1 MNSITLNGVNSN
13 TISGLLIQSLPP
25 ISKPLMRAQVEEI
38 DGRAGDIITKLGFA
52 AYDKYVSIG
61 LYGNYN
67 VDEVIK
73 FFNSEGT
80 VTFSNEPD
88 KYYKYTILSQI
99 DFERL
104 LRYKTATVAFHCQP
118 YKYSTTETPITVN
131 VGDGEENLII
141 NVTNSGNT
149 AAKPQL
155 TIYGSGNLTVELNGI
170 DIFNIALGD
179 YGNITL
185 DADVMN
191 AYTGNILMNRLVTG
205 SYDNLSLPI
214 GQNTIKIKESENSEI
229 IEATIANYS
238 LWI

>member
-1 MNSITLNGVNSN
+1 MNSITLNGVSSN

-52 AYDKYVSIG
+52 AYDKYISIG

-73 FFNSEGT
+73 FFNSEGE
-80 VTFSNEPD
+80 VIFSNEPD

-104 LRYKTATVAFHCQP
+104 LRYRTATIAFHCQP
-118 YKYSTTETPITVN
+118 YKYSIAEGTITKEVS
-131 VGDGEENLII
+131 DITSI
-141 NVTNSGNT
+141 NVINAGNIE
-149 AAKPQL
+149 AKPQITL
-155 TIYGSGNLTVELNGI
+155 YGENDITISLNGAQ
-170 DIFNIALGD
+170 IFNIALGD
-179 YGNITL
+179 YGYITL

-205 SYDNLSLPI
+205 SYENLSLPI
-214 GQNTIKIKESENSEI
+214 GTNTIEWTGTVTQISIS
-229 IEATIANYS
+229 NYS
-238 LWI
+238 RWI